1 MAKGDDAVRR
11 KKNKAICKKLRR
23 KNDSST
29 VSAKAAAAIAAKK
42 RRKAG
47 KRRMCQGMCFSLPS
61 PDDPFNDHHGKE
73 IFKRKAPGKKK
84 STTKE
89 KVPRR
94 EESAAKRENT
104 FGGNISKKSI
114 CLQVENQPVIEVTD
128 MADRCGGVQQR
139 NCELSELPS
148 KFVFLCLS
156 SIENALHH
164 GDAYSDGEDKILS
177 VDTWGLEFLKCY
189 STGKDLIETSGTS
202 ATTEQVA
209 WIVSGVADTFVR
221 KEKQGLS
228 LGSPFLL
235 FLVPS
240 QEKALQVR
248 TVCKPLKSLGI
259 HTVSIHSGA
268 TLDHQ
273 IQGLRSCEPEFLVS
287 TPERL
292 MELLSLKAIDISDV
306 SILVVDGL
314 STVCSAGYADTIKS
328 IKSFISSDP
337 RVLVFNDSFNH
348 TSIPM
353 VRHLLNGSICRLS
366 LSNKITSLSSCI
378 IQSVR
383 VCTSDEEKLLK
394 STEALDQFRSSCSHN
409 SNMLYILRKDI
420 KCNKLVKTLKG
431 RGCCISLDSNTASS
445 NDRVD
450 SNSRSGPV
458 VSAIDLEHLST
469 AEIGRYD
476 VVVLPSFVPSM
487 DTYIHILTKM
497 ARESVNG
504 VLHSFLTAEDGE
516 LAGQLI
522 SILEQCE
529 QEVPETLQDLH
540 HKSEMKK

>member
-89 KVPRR
+89 KVPHR

-164 GDAYSDGEDKILS
+164 GDAYSDGEDNILS

-273 IQGLRSCEPEFLVS
+273 IQGLKSCEPEFLVS

-306 SILVVDGL
+306 SIL
-314 STVCSAGYADTIKS
+314 
-328 IKSFISSDP
+328 
-337 RVLVFNDSFNH
+337 
-348 TSIPM
+348 
-353 VRHLLNGSICRLS
+353 
-366 LSNKITSLSSCI
+366 
-378 IQSVR
+378 
-383 VCTSDEEKLLK
+383 

-431 RGCCISLDSNTASS
+431 RGCCISLDSSTASS

>member
-1 MAKGDDAVRR
+1 MAKGDDVVRR

-61 PDDPFNDHHGKE
+61 PDDPFNDRHGKE
-73 IFKRKAPGKKK
+73 ELKRKAPGKKK
-84 STTKE
+84 LATKE
-89 KVPRR
+89 KAPRK

-104 FGGNISKKSI
+104 FGGNISKKPN
-114 CLQVENQPVIEVTD
+114 CLQVENEPIIEVPD
-128 MADRCGGVQQR
+128 MADRCGGSQR
-139 NCELSELPS
+139 QNCKLSELPS
-148 KFVFLCLS
+148 KFVFMCLS
-156 SIENALHH
+156 SIENALCHD
-164 GDAYSDGEDKILS
+164 DAYSDQEDNILS
-177 VDTWGLEFLKCY
+177 VDSWGLEFLKCY

-202 ATTEQVA
+202 VTTEQVA
-209 WIVSGVADTFVR
+209 WIVSGAADTFVR

-228 LGSPFLL
+228 FASPFLL

-248 TVCKPLKSLGI
+248 TVCKPLKSVGI

-268 TLDHQ
+268 AVDHQ
-273 IQGLRSCEPEFLVS
+273 IQGLKSCEPEFLVS

-314 STVCSAGYADTIKS
+314 STICCAGYADTIKS
-328 IKSFISSDP
+328 IKTFISSDP
-337 RVLVFNDSFNH
+337 HVLVFNDSFKH
-348 TSIPM
+348 DSIPM
-353 VRHLLNGSICRLS
+353 VRHLLNGPICRLS
-366 LSNKITSLSSCI
+366 LSDTITSLSSCI
-378 IQSVR
+378 IQSVQ
-383 VCTSDEEKLLK
+383 VCTTEQDKLRK
-394 STEALDQFRSSCSHN
+394 STEALDQFRSSSSQN
-409 SNMLYILRKDI
+409 SKMLYILRKEI
-420 KCNKLVKTLKG
+420 KCSKLVKTLKAQ
-431 RGCCISLDSNTASS
+431 GCCISLDS

-469 AEIGRYD
+469 TEIEQYD

-487 DTYIHILTKM
+487 DTYIHILTNM

-504 VLHSFLTAEDGE
+504 VLHSFLTAEDRE

-522 SILEQCE
+522 GILEQCE
-529 QEVPETLQDLH
+529 QEVPEALQDLH
-540 HKSEMKK
+540 HKSEMKE